1 MLEPTNQLNQN
12 IYSTNP
18 SYFAANPG
26 IGGVS
31 NEPATTM
38 VKVGLNDVFVTYDD
52 NESEGGDEGLVMGS
66 AGGYNNTEVSESN
79 NDIAAETSMLHATAG
94 IGGSFSATAPPMP
107 PFLGDTAGGLLPES
121 VQNFLT
127 HPPSEI
133 EHFQSTIKGEFSVE
147 SLEYPKLSDLWY
159 FTLPL
164 VYEFEVS
171 TPATMNLFKN

>member
-1 MLEPTNQLNQN
+1 MLEPTNQQNQN

-26 IGGVS
+26 IAGVS

-66 AGGYNNTEVSESN
+66 VDGYNNTEVSESN
-79 NDIAAETSMLHATAG
+79 SDNNIAAATSMLQATAG
-94 IGGSFSATAPPMP
+94 IGGSFSATAPPLP

-121 VQNFLT
+121 VQNFHT
-127 HPPSEI
+127 HPPHQEM
-133 EHFQSTIKGEFSVE
+133 EHFQSTIKGEFSVK
-147 SLEYPKLSDLWY
+147 SFGSLNLYDLEYLLIFIPVVL
-159 FTLPL
+159 
-164 VYEFEVS
+164 
-171 TPATMNLFKN
+171 